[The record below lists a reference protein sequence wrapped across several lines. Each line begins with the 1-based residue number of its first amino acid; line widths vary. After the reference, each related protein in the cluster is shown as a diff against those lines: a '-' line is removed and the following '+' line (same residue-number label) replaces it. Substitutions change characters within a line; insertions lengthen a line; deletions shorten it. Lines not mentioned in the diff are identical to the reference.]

1 MPINTRFGALRVSAL
16 ALFGV
21 LVLAFPILAAPSAT
35 HATAQLTG
43 VVREALSGRPVV
55 GAVITVAGMS
65 ATTDED
71 GEFVIDGVSIGTHVV
86 TVDAP
91 GFALL
96 NAVDALV
103 SGGRVGR
110 IQIDVVRVTGGARD
124 IGDVRVSA
132 PSASDAGRSV
142 NSSARKSR
150 EDMQGEVGAA
160 WDIGRAMA
168 SFPGVTTSS
177 DMTNNLVVRGG
188 NPSENQ
194 IFVDHIEMPN
204 ISHLSWQGET
214 GGGIGIVNLDFVR
227 DATFHTGG
235 FPAQFG
241 GKLSSVLDI
250 RFREGNRERL
260 GGEMELSM
268 AGVGG
273 GFEGPLGDGQG
284 SWVVSYRKSFL
295 DLLKERVRL
304 KAVPH
309 YEDAHGKVVWDL
321 SSSQT
326 LSVLG
331 IVGRDDI
338 DIKWVRD
345 ADRAVFDGMKYA
357 VGANWLADL
366 GADAA
371 LRVTLSQTGNYYDV
385 EVYQA
390 EGGPDGAD
398 TAAYTNDSVERE
410 TTLEAVVDIGESYG
424 DAWQLGGS
432 ARLVDFRHT
441 INSRAWR
448 GFSENQGRAVW
459 LGDQELDVRHRAFQ
473 FAGFLHRDMTIADV
487 VTLRLGL
494 RAQRS
499 ALTDSTS
506 VDPRFGIAWR
516 LTDDATL
523 SVTGG
528 QYHQP
533 PTYVELTLD
542 NANFDLKDAEARHLI
557 VGLEVNLAE
566 GARIRAEAYRKLYK
580 GVPVFVDAEEVFPS
594 GRLVNAG
601 EKLVNGV
608 DVLIEKRTAGGV
620 FGSVVSTLSE
630 SRSLDILGEWYAD
643 DFDYRRM
650 LTVSGGVPLVGGW
663 RASGRFR
670 YVGGRPFTVFPVV
683 EAEGGGYDL
692 VPDFGSRNQV
702 RYPDYHRLDV
712 RLDRRVDFAGFG
724 TSLFFEVQN
733 VYNREN
739 VFSRQ
744 FDAKNGIF
752 RDVLQFQ
759 RLGIVGLIAD
769 F

>member
-1 MPINTRFGALRVSAL
+1 MPINTRFGALRASVL
-16 ALFGV
+16 ASLVV
-21 LVLAFPILAAPSAT
+21 LVVSVPTVAASRNAVSE
-35 HATAQLTG
+35 AKLTG
-43 VVREALSGRPVV
+43 VVREALSGRPVP
-55 GAVITVAGMS
+55 GAVVTVAGIS
-65 ATTDED
+65 VTADDD
-71 GEFVIDGVSIGTHVV
+71 GEFVVIDAPIGTHAV
-86 TVDAP
+86 TVDAA
-91 GFALL
+91 GYALL

-103 SGGRVGR
+103 SSGRVSR
-110 IQIDVVRVTGGARD
+110 LQIDVVRVTEGARD
-124 IGDVRVSA
+124 IGDVRVLA
-132 PSASDAGRSV
+132 PSASDAGRSINASV
-142 NSSARKSR
+142 RKTR

-160 WDIGRAMA
+160 WDVGRAVA
-168 SFPGVTTSS
+168 SSPGVTASS

-194 IFVDHIEMPN
+194 IFVDNIEMPN

-268 AGVGG
+268 AGIGG
-273 GFEGPLGDGQG
+273 GLEGPLGDGQG
-284 SWVVSYRKSFL
+284 SWVASYRKSFL
-295 DLLKERVRL
+295 DLLKEPIRL
-304 KAVPH
+304 AAVPH
-309 YEDAHGKVVWDL
+309 YEDAHGKLVWDL
-321 SSSQT
+321 SPSQT
-326 LSVLG
+326 ISVLG

-345 ADRAVFDGMKYA
+345 ADRAVFNGMKYA

-371 LRVTLSQTGNYYDV
+371 SRVTLSQTGNFYDV
-385 EVYQA
+385 EVYQG
-390 EGGPDGAD
+390 EDD
-398 TAAYTNDSVERE
+398 LAYTNDSVERE
-410 TTLEAVVDIGESYG
+410 TTLEGVVDIGESYG
-424 DAWQLGGS
+424 DAWQFGGS

-441 INSRAWR
+441 IDSRAWR

-459 LGDQELDVRHRAFQ
+459 LGDQELDVQRRAFQ
-473 FAGFLHRDMTIADV
+473 FAGFAHRDMTIADV
-487 VTLRLGL
+487 LTVRIGL

-499 ALTDSTS
+499 ALTNSTS
-506 VDPRFGIAWR
+506 VDPRFGVAWR
-516 LTDDATL
+516 ATPNATL

-528 QYHQP
+528 RYHQP
-533 PTYVELTLD
+533 PTYVELTLN
-542 NANFDLKDAEARHLI
+542 NANFELKDAEARHLI
-557 VGLEVNLAE
+557 VGFEYNLAE
-566 GARIRAEAYRKLYK
+566 GLRVKAETYRKLYK
-580 GVPVFVDAEEVFPS
+580 DVPVFVDAEEVFPS

-601 EKLVNGV
+601 RKRVSGI
-608 DVLIEKRTAGGV
+608 DVLIEKRSKDGA
-620 FGSVVSTLSE
+620 FGSVVATLSE
-630 SRSLDILGEWYAD
+630 SRSLDVLGEWYAD

-663 RASGRFR
+663 RASGRLR

-683 EAEGGGYDL
+683 ELEDGSYDI
-692 VPDFGSRNQV
+692 VPDFEARNQV
-702 RYPDYHRLDV
+702 RYPDYHRLDL
-712 RLDRRVDFAGFG
+712 RMDRRLDFAGVG

-744 FDAKNGIF
+744 FDAKNGRF
-752 RDVLQFQ
+752 LDVLQFQ